1 MSLTDESLT
10 YESFTQSLTQSLSLR
25 VSLMSL
31 TYESLTHESL
41 GRSTR
46 LPLGISIM
54 LSSFI
59 LLRAGQTVPG
69 WHPSAAQLFLSAEPL
84 RQPTVLLPLN
94 AIIRRA
100 PR

>member
-1 MSLTDESLT
+1 MRLSLMSLSLM
-10 YESFTQSLTQSLSLR
+10 SLSLR
-25 VSLMSL
+25 VSLALMNLSLMSL
-31 TYESLTHESL
+31 TYEPLTHESL

-46 LPLGISIM
+46 LPLGISII
-54 LSSFI
+54 LI
-59 LLRAGQTVPG
+59 LLRGGQTVPG

-100 PR
+100 LR